1 MTPEENYA
9 DITAMQAEWQT
20 GWRDKERI
28 IIVME
33 PDGTYTIHQHTKD
46 SVYCP
51 TPKKTAREVAA
62 RMLQLLK
69 VGPTAPQD
77 WPEEIGIG
85 ELTYKSADIIPI
97 SKEPHEQ

>member
-1 MTPEENYA
+1 MTPEENYN
-9 DITAMQAEWQT
+9 DITQMQAEWQA

-51 TPKKTAREVAA
+51 TEKKTAREVAA
-62 RMLQLLK
+62 RILQLLE

-77 WPEEIGIG
+77 WPEEVCIG
-85 ELTYKSADIIPI
+85 EIDYKSADILPLTQ
-97 SKEPHEQ
+97 PA

>member
-9 DITAMQAEWQT
+9 DITQMQAEWQA

-33 PDGTYTIHQHTKD
+33 LDGTYIIHQHTKD

-51 TPKKTAREVAA
+51 TEKKTAREVAS
-62 RMLQLLK
+62 RLLQLLN
-69 VGPTAPQD
+69 VGPVAPQD
-77 WPEEIGIG
+77 WPEEICVG
-85 ELTYKSADIIPI
+85 EIDYKSADILPLK
-97 SKEPHEQ
+97 SPK